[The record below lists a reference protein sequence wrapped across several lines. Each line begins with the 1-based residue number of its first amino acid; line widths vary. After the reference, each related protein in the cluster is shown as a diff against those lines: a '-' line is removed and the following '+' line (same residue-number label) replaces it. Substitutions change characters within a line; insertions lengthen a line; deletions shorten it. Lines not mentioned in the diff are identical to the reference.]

1 VSYIDFGVKM
11 VYSRIACFALLIS
24 ALSALFCADAFQ
36 LPTSPKL
43 SPSFSTS
50 LYATGEPVTD
60 RRGAMQ
66 WSGMAL
72 ASILLGGEPA
82 RAADPKT
89 ILITG
94 ANSGIGFEAAKILI
108 GEGHT
113 LILACRTLAKSQDAI
128 ERVKEQA
135 SVFGKMIPAECNLAS
150 LESIQLFV
158 QGLPDQKLD
167 IVCLNAGLSLDAGDK
182 QIQRTAD
189 GFELTG
195 ESLLTDGCNRPLFSP
210 LLTVLSMF
218 PIPHLSSRNKLFG
231 SFLSKSPAVAKN
243 RDVEW

>member
-1 VSYIDFGVKM
+1 VSYIDFGMKM
-11 VYSRIACFALLIS
+11 ASRITCFTLLIS
-24 ALSALFCADAFQ
+24 ALLGADAFQ
-36 LPTSPKL
+36 LPISPEL

-60 RRGAMQ
+60 RRGALQ
-66 WSGMAL
+66 WSGLAL
-72 ASILLGGEPA
+72 ASLLLGGDPA

-94 ANSGIGFEAAKILI
+94 ANSGIGFEAAKILT
-108 GEGHT
+108 EKGHT

-135 SVFGKMIPAECNLAS
+135 PVFGQMIPAECNLAS
-150 LESIQLFV
+150 LESIKSFV
-158 QGLPDQKLD
+158 EGLPDQKLD
-167 IVCLNAGLSLDAGDK
+167 IVCLNAGVSLNVDEK

-195 ESLLTDGCNRPLFSP
+195 ELL
-210 LLTVLSMF
+210 LL
-218 PIPHLSSRNKLFG
+218 
-231 SFLSKSPAVAKN
+231 
-243 RDVEW
+243 